1 MRLDKINA
9 FGGTFILICGVLLYL
24 SPDNLNANSILI
36 QSAGIISISYLVSVL
51 VHFFIRKQMNK
62 DVELVTVYA
71 WYSSLVGL
79 AIVITEIISLIW
91 KMVGPGGLE
100 PPTNG
105 LWVHCSNQLSYRPL
119 RSDYSIT
126 IINVILLTS
135 LLRYNFFYDH

>member
-36 QSAGIISISYLVSVL
+36 QSAGIIGISYLVSVL
-51 VHFFIRKQMNK
+51 IHFFIRKQMNK

-79 AIVITEIISLIW
+79 AILITEIISLI
-91 KMVGPGGLE
+91 
-100 PPTNG
+100 
-105 LWVHCSNQLSYRPL
+105 
-119 RSDYSIT
+119 
-126 IINVILLTS
+126 
-135 LLRYNFFYDH
+135 

>member
-36 QSAGIISISYLVSVL
+36 QSGGIIGISYLVSVL
-51 VHFFIRKQMNK
+51 IHFFIKKQMNK

-79 AIVITEIISLIW
+79 AIVITEIISLI
-91 KMVGPGGLE
+91 
-100 PPTNG
+100 
-105 LWVHCSNQLSYRPL
+105 
-119 RSDYSIT
+119 
-126 IINVILLTS
+126 
-135 LLRYNFFYDH
+135 